1 MKQQNIKDAFLANFD
16 NFIKKNK
23 LKYTI
28 EKIEYFVSDNHNLNN
43 HIIKEIFTNFQNQL
57 LNSDKKER
65 NSNFIFLF
73 TPKQDSD
80 IAKKARYFL
89 INNEEYSINRMQ
101 IVLLIIT
108 FQYYTEILSNDTKFK
123 YKEDNLKLLNTF
135 IIKIL
140 DEHLDI

>member
-73 TPKQDSD
+73 
-80 IAKKARYFL
+80 L
-89 INNEEYSINRMQ
+89 I
-101 IVLLIIT
+101 
-108 FQYYTEILSNDTKFK
+108 
-123 YKEDNLKLLNTF
+123 
-135 IIKIL
+135 
-140 DEHLDI
+140 